1 MIEASKITDEF
12 RSKGFKNFDKDTVE
26 NEVIQAYNKA
36 IRYSRDFEKIRN
48 ERVNSI
54 ALLGN
59 SGIGKTHLLMAI
71 ANNLLARGVEVIYFP
86 WVEGMENLL
95 DFKGDRKPTIERM
108 QQCEVLFLDDLF
120 KGRDNPTSFQFETA
134 WGILNYRYLNNKPI
148 LVSSERS
155 ISDLLG
161 IDEAFGSRIAEMT
174 RKYRVVVHGDRDILN
189 YRLREDA

>member
-120 KGRDNPTSFQFETA
+120 KGRDNPTPFQFETA